1 MQASARVLG
10 AAWSCLRC
18 VAKHQSVIT
27 TLRRPDVLG
36 QDTMG
41 AGGGYASQKSVFLR
55 VVVYQKAAVL
65 QRSRRGDH
73 VMAVGVTNLG
83 VVLVLD
89 DEELRLIFPKP
100 LR

>member
-18 VAKHQSVIT
+18 VAKHQSVTT

-41 AGGGYASQKSVFLR
+41 AGGGYVSQKSVFLR

-65 QRSRRGDH
+65 QRSD
-73 VMAVGVTNLG
+73 
-83 VVLVLD
+83 VV
-89 DEELRLIFPKP
+89 ELSLIFQKP
-100 LR
+100 LIYGLCLRVMPLTGIDHR